1 MSVGGVGAEVLLLEV
16 GAVVFPL
23 LEEFG
28 QLGEGAVEHARVALA
43 VQEAELAERSPHRP
57 RLSLADHLN
66 TETVDTVT
74 ISDLIMNILANRGGW
89 CKIKVFGSF
98 RV

>member
-16 GAVVFPL
+16 GVDVFPL
-23 LEEFG
+23 EEVG